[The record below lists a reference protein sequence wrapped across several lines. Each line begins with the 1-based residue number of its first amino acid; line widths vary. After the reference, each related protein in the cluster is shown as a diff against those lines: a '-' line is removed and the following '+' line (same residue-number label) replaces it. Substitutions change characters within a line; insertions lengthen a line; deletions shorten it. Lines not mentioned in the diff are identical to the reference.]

1 MLSFLLHPPSTKYY
15 FFWYQVTLLL
25 LYSHIIIDK
34 DVIDNSPLLKQGDS
48 PTVETKYEFVQR
60 VGKYFVILYP
70 LIKKY
75 FPDKF
80 IP

>member
-1 MLSFLLHPPSTKYY
+1 MYCLITESGAP
-15 FFWYQVTLLL
+15 
-25 LYSHIIIDK
+25 
-34 DVIDNSPLLKQGDS
+34 

-60 VGKYFVILYP
+60 VSKYFVILYP

-80 IP
+80 MP